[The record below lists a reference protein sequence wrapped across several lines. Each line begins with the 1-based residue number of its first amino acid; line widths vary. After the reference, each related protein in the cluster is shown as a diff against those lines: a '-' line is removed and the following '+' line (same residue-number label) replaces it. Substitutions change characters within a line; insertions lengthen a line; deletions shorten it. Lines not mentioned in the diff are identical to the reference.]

1 MNALHIE
8 EVMLANMDRIMR
20 LLRRRPAGKQHL
32 GRGAYR
38 LLSIVA
44 EVPDIVNHLKG
55 VAEKEGISTR
65 DLAATLG
72 VRPSSLNERLLRLE
86 ENAILLRERDPQDQR
101 VFLVR
106 LLPGGDALLE
116 EVKAERN
123 RMLAAIG
130 TILTE
135 EELDTMIHVTEK
147 LADGLEALSDSKEDP
162 SCP

>member
-38 LLSIVA
+38 LLST
-44 EVPDIVNHLKG
+44 